1 MHWKGRRKRP
11 PPELRQLFNNR
22 AVARWPPE
30 TIRLMV
36 EDQSQQDP
44 KLQVEAAREAF
55 EREFERFASFAE
67 NSGTLS
73 ELDLSSAEAEQRA
86 ITDLRTRHL
95 GKKSA
100 LAAAKKMIGRFAP
113 NERAIFGQLVQQ
125 NEAEITAKIEQAEQA
140 FRGHVESARTA
151 REAIDVTLPG
161 RRPRRG
167 HLHPITIVRERIED
181 IFVSLGYAIEDGREI
196 ETDFYNFDALNIPES
211 HPARASQDTFYTTD
225 GFALRSQTS
234 TVQIHAMQRRG
245 APLRM
250 IAPGRVFRRDTP
262 DPTHNPM
269 FFQVEGL
276 CVDRGISMA
285 HLKGTVAE
293 FLRRMFGAQTVT
305 RFRPSYF
312 PFTEPSAEFDFS
324 CFKCG
329 GAGCRI
335 CKSSGWIEL
344 GGSGMVHPNVLRGAG
359 VDPEE
364 FSGFAFGLG
373 IDRMVA
379 LMYGLDDIR
388 LLFENDVR
396 FLEQFD

>member
-1 MHWKGRRKRP
+1 MADAVTFE
-11 PPELRQLFNNR
+11 ELKSGADRIF
-22 AVARWPPE
+22 
-30 TIRLMV
+30 
-36 EDQSQQDP
+36 
-44 KLQVEAAREAF
+44 EAF
-55 EREFERFASFAE
+55 GREFKRFERFVGDNQDAFFAQDIIKE
-67 NSGTLS
+67 PERDKFSLADSESLS
-73 ELDLSSAEAEQRA
+73 RELS
-86 ITDLRTRHL
+86 DLRTRFT
-95 GKKSA
+95 GKKSEW
-100 LAAAKKMIGRFAP
+100 AAAKKTVGRMDPEERGRAGQYLLAIEVGMTDRL
-113 NERAIFGQLVQQ
+113 ERARINLDK
-125 NEAEITAKIEQAEQA
+125 ITEDL
-140 FRGHVESARTA
+140 RTA

-167 HLHPITIVRERIED
+167 HLHPITVVRESIED

-196 ETDFYNFDALNIPES
+196 ETDFYNFDALNIPEN
-211 HPARASQDTFYTTD
+211 HPARASQDTFYTSD
-225 GFALRSQTS
+225 GYALRSQTS

-245 APLRM
+245 APVRM

-293 FLRRMFGAQTVT
+293 FLRRMFGEQTIT

-335 CKSSGWIEL
+335 CKNSGWIEL

-373 IDRMVA
+373 IDRMVG

>member
-1 MHWKGRRKRP
+1 MAEG
-11 PPELRQLFNNR
+11 QDT
-22 AVARWPPE
+22 A
-30 TIRLMV
+30 
-36 EDQSQQDP
+36 DP
-44 KLQVEAAREAF
+44 KTQVENAHKAF
-55 EREFERFASFAE
+55 EQEFERFARFTEGAPA
-67 NSGTLS
+67 
-73 ELDLSSAEAEQRA
+73 DSALNLEQSEAEQRA
-86 ITDLRTRHL
+86 LADLRTRHL

-100 LAAAKKMIGRFAP
+100 LAACKKMIGRVAAE
-113 NERAIFGQLVQQ
+113 ERAAFGQLVQRSEGSIVQ
-125 NEAEITAKIEQAEQA
+125 KIDDTEQVLKTLLEALRTS
-140 FRGHVESARTA
+140 RES
-151 REAIDVTLPG
+151 IDVTVPG

-167 HLHPITIVRERIED
+167 HLHPITLLRERIED

-196 ETDFYNFDALNIPES
+196 ETDFYNFDALNIPQN

-234 TVQIHAMQRRG
+234 TVQIHAMQSRG
-245 APLRM
+245 APVRM

-262 DPTHNPM
+262 DATHNPM

-293 FLRRMFGAQTVT
+293 FLRRMFGPKTVT

-324 CFKCG
+324 CFKCN

-335 CKSSGWIEL
+335 CKNSGWIEL

-388 LLFENDVR
+388 LLFENDIR
-396 FLEQFD
+396 FLGQFD